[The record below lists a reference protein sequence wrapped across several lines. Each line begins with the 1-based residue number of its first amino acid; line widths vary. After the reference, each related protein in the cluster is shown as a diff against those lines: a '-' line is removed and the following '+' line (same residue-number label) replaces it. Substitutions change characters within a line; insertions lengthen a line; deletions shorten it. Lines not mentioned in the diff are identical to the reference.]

1 VCRREAA
8 AQWIRILGNAVTVG
22 ASLDRLDS
30 VAFSA
35 ILVGKMPALPLP
47 LPLTP
52 ELEQPDLHYTRPS
65 GVIIQIV
72 ILDNERARMDT
83 DMHSCLRTFNC

>member
-1 VCRREAA
+1 
-8 AQWIRILGNAVTVG
+8 
-22 ASLDRLDS
+22 
-30 VAFSA
+30 
-35 ILVGKMPALPLP
+35 MPALPLP